1 MSYIVDYSGNRIL
14 SYLGDLLVDYSG
26 GAEPEPPTPSIES
39 STIIDILRERIR
51 SEGVVGHTNAVLVSF
66 LSYAQQL
73 LNIQKAALIESSTI
87 ATTPRQL
94 LYPLGITLPSAVDI
108 LDVTFEGRRLPQVPH
123 VKLMSSS
130 CGRDWFRAIG
140 PDPLAWCQIGRSQ
153 LIIWPSCYSART
165 IDVRYVKLTDTL
177 VAVDSAIELPSS
189 CIPELLSLTEA
200 LLLLRQRSIGEA
212 ASILKEIG
220 GDQK

>member
-94 LYPLGITLPSAVDI
+94 LYPLVITLPSAVDI

-123 VKLMSSS
+123 VQLMSSS
-130 CGRDWFRAIG
+130 CGRDWFCAIG

-153 LIIWPSCYSART
+153 LINWPSCYSART